1 MASLGRE
8 INLNPPLTL
17 GQLPDTSEELMKLD
31 QVFIKSPDTRHDT
44 TDTRH
49 DTPDKTH
56 QSLIIRHQ
64 TPATEEAGSCVVIK
78 TSETSHKE
86 LIVIKLGQVFI
97 KSELKVGVIYVK
109 EGQYT
114 EEEILDNNDHRSK
127 NKFKKFKKIK
137 K

>member
-31 QVFIKSPDTRHDT
+31 QVFIKSPDTRHQ
-44 TDTRH
+44 
-49 DTPDKTH
+49 TPDT
-56 QSLIIRHQ
+56 RHQ
-64 TPATEEAGSCVVIK
+64 TPDTR
-78 TSETSHKE
+78 HQE
-86 LIVIKLGQVFI
+86 LMKLGQVFI

-114 EEEILDNNDHRSK
+114 EEEILDNNDHRLTFLHSSL
-127 NKFKKFKKIK
+127 FRVFYIYGLIF
-137 K
+137 

>member
-31 QVFIKSPDTRHDT
+31 QVFIKSPDTRHQ
-44 TDTRH
+44 
-49 DTPDKTH
+49 TPDT
-56 QSLIIRHQ
+56 RHQ
-64 TPATEEAGSCVVIK
+64 TPGANEA
-78 TSETSHKE
+78 
-86 LIVIKLGQVFI
+86 GQVFI

-114 EEEILDNNDHRSK
+114 EEEILDNNDHR
-127 NKFKKFKKIK
+127 
-137 K
+137 